1 MSPRADEPSPGET
14 RAERRRRRQAAQ
26 WGGLPEPS
34 AAFDA
39 RPAGP
44 YDPHPYG
51 VRAYPDIEDAVL
63 EEYVEDT
70 VPPAQYQAQPY
81 AGATRPPEPPRAD
94 DGRWRAD
101 PPAAYGDG
109 GYGDGDYGDELTPA
123 APAVEA
129 PTAPVEPD
137 PAPAAWGD
145 PALGAEPIRH
155 VAHRAYGG
163 AAPRPEIASTP
174 HTPSADLTQ
183 PEVGTPE
190 YGTTQAGPTG
200 SSTTPSGLTQSGTAD
215 QLGRPTAAAPV
226 ESAAAPLDP
235 AEAASAAAPSPG
247 PLAASPLVGDD
258 AGLDPAKEAARL
270 QLLAAQAAAERLTA
284 GRRSAMPSNAET
296 PAERAARSDAQ
307 RRAAERIA
315 ADKVAAAR
323 LAAVK
328 AAAAQR
334 ESGAVRDA
342 RRTTRAALPP
352 AAPGRPAP
360 TSAASIGTASA
371 STAGASTAG
380 ASTAGGTGAG
390 AAPGGPARV
399 PPGRPDS
406 PGGARPARAR
416 KVTPRWAK
424 VAYSTAALGVLAGGL
439 ALTLPHVTTL
449 LPPATPA
456 AAPTSSPAATSAEAT
471 TAATGTAST
480 AAAPTAVSSAMACDP
495 AQWASELTGE
505 APETFTA
512 SGVAQ
517 AYCLTAGTVRDIGFA
532 GLAVKKPAYTAADFA
547 FVGPYL
553 SPALKTQWD
562 KDVAD
567 FVKSQDLT
575 SASARRLSALSTLA
589 WNRDGLA
596 FDSSAAP
603 ASDFAVGKPVT
614 WITKGPDGVTR
625 LGLGFET
632 GIVTHMVDGSGKKV
646 DRILKRTYRIEL
658 VKGTAERP
666 WLIDGYQITQAMAG
680 LNTTTLPPSAPGA
693 PSAPSAPAT
702 PTARASTR

>member
-258 AGLDPAKEAARL
+258 AGLDPAKEADAHALLEAAWAREGVNSFSP
-270 QLLAAQAAAERLTA
+270 AIWHRLWENPDY
-284 GRRSAMPSNAET
+284 RIRSAALRILSHRWKVFPEAMKVLEKAVADENAQVRLWALAVL
-296 PAERAARSDAQ
+296 AEMR
-307 RRAAERIA
+307 
-315 ADKVAAAR
+315 K
-323 LAAVK
+323 
-328 AAAAQR
+328 
-334 ESGAVRDA
+334 
-342 RRTTRAALPP
+342 P
-352 AAPGRPAP
+352 AA
-360 TSAASIGTASA
+360 I
-371 STAGASTAG
+371 
-380 ASTAGGTGAG
+380 
-390 AAPGGPARV
+390 
-399 PPGRPDS
+399 
-406 PGGARPARAR
+406 
-416 KVTPRWAK
+416 
-424 VAYSTAALGVLAGGL
+424 GL
-439 ALTLPHVTTL
+439 ALKILDHPMDDSLDFLLEHGLIHKLERLNAYIGCVDAGHGHAHDHHHPHQFLICRTCGTTVEIADHGVAHAIESAARGAGFHL
-449 LPPATPA
+449 VEATVEIEGICARCA
-456 AAPTSSPAATSAEAT
+456 AA
-471 TAATGTAST
+471 
-480 AAAPTAVSSAMACDP
+480 
-495 AQWASELTGE
+495 
-505 APETFTA
+505 
-512 SGVAQ
+512 
-517 AYCLTAGTVRDIGFA
+517 
-532 GLAVKKPAYTAADFA
+532 
-547 FVGPYL
+547 
-553 SPALKTQWD
+553 
-562 KDVAD
+562 
-567 FVKSQDLT
+567 
-575 SASARRLSALSTLA
+575 
-589 WNRDGLA
+589 
-596 FDSSAAP
+596 
-603 ASDFAVGKPVT
+603 
-614 WITKGPDGVTR
+614 
-625 LGLGFET
+625 
-632 GIVTHMVDGSGKKV
+632 
-646 DRILKRTYRIEL
+646 
-658 VKGTAERP
+658 
-666 WLIDGYQITQAMAG
+666 
-680 LNTTTLPPSAPGA
+680 
-693 PSAPSAPAT
+693 
-702 PTARASTR
+702 